1 MGDEGRCAIAITNG
15 YATLAEYK
23 AWIAVRGL
31 SGSVGTDTSDDS
43 TIEIL
48 IESASRYIDR
58 QTGRRFYPDA
68 NNGTYYYEAKDA
80 YCVDLPDFASI
91 TTVSADYANT
101 RSYTDLASTDW
112 DALPD
117 NYSAEGV
124 PITGLAISPV
134 STMYLPTQRRGVKIT
149 GKRGWLAAPTDIK
162 EACLSI
168 TQSLSGTRSG
178 QSAAGKLTVT
188 AAGVV
193 IRPEDVPAFAQNI
206 IQHYRNI
213 R

>member
-1 MGDEGRCAIAITNG
+1 MTITNG

-23 AWIAVRGL
+23 TWIAVRGL
-31 SGSVGTDTSDDS
+31 VGSVGTDASDD
-43 TIEIL
+43 TMIELL
-48 IESASRYIDR
+48 IEAASRHIDR
-58 QTGRRFYPDA
+58 EAGRRFYPDA
-68 NNGTYYYEAKDA
+68 SNTDYYFQAKDP

-91 TTVSADYANT
+91 ATVAVDYSNT
-101 RSYTDLASTDW
+101 RSYTSLSSTDW

-117 NYSAEGV
+117 NYLAEGV

-134 STMYLPTQRRGVKIT
+134 SGTYFPTQRRGVRVN

-168 TQSLSGTRSG
+168 AQSLNGTRSG
-178 QSAAGKLTVT
+178 QSSAGKLTVT

-193 IRPEDVPAFAQNI
+193 IRPEDVPAAAQAVI
-206 IQHYRNI
+206 MHYRNI